1 VSAPPAAGTERAG
14 PPRIP
19 LNFFGI
25 PFGLSGLAGAWV
37 TVAHYGQAPAWV
49 GDALLV
55 IAAAAWVLIATL
67 YARYAVSGRGRLAGD
82 LVDHVAG
89 PFASLAVITPI
100 LLAAQG
106 LYPYAAEPGRVLV
119 DVFLALTV
127 LVGAWFTGQW
137 IYGPLELDRFHPGYF
152 LPTVAGGFVA
162 SAAAAEVGQLR
173 LAEFMFGFGLFC
185 WLILG
190 STILFRLFFR
200 PPLPPALT
208 PTLAIEVAPAA
219 TAFLALLAI
228 NGNRINAEAA
238 AIAGYGV
245 LMALAQ
251 IRLVPAYLRLKFTPS
266 FWAFTFGWAA
276 VASSAIRW
284 VNEAPTPGARAY
296 AYVAVAAITALIG
309 GIAIRTVVAV
319 FRQELLPGPGTGV
332 GPVPSPSA
340 PGEAGTPAHAS

>member
-1 VSAPPAAGTERAG
+1 M
-14 PPRIP
+14 
-19 LNFFGI
+19 
-25 PFGLSGLAGAWV
+25 
-37 TVAHYGQAPAWV
+37 
-49 GDALLV
+49 
-55 IAAAAWVLIATL
+55 
-67 YARYAVSGRGRLAGD
+67 
-82 LVDHVAG
+82 
-89 PFASLAVITPI
+89 
-100 LLAAQG
+100 
-106 LYPYAAEPGRVLV
+106 LV

-127 LVGAWFTGQW
+127 LAGAWFTGQW
-137 IYGPLELDRFHPGYF
+137 IDGPLELDRFHPGYF

-185 WLILG
+185 WSIVG

-251 IRLVPAYLRLKFTPS
+251 VRLVPAYLRLKFAPS

-284 VNEAPTPGARAY
+284 VNDASTPGARAY
-296 AYVAVAAITALIG
+296 AYVAVAAVTALVG
-309 GIAIRTVVAV
+309 GIAVRTVVAV
-319 FRQELLPGPGTGV
+319 FRRELLPGPGP
-332 GPVPSPSA
+332 GPTTSPTT
-340 PGEAGTPAHAS
+340 PGEAGAPAHAS

>member
-1 VSAPPAAGTERAG
+1 MNDPPVAATERDG
-14 PPRIP
+14 PARIP

-37 TVAHYGQAPAWV
+37 TVAHFGQAPTWV

-55 IAAAAWVLIATL
+55 IAGAAWVLILTL
-67 YARYAVSGRGRLAGD
+67 YTRYAVLGRGRLTRD

-100 LLAAQG
+100 LLAVQG
-106 LYPYAAEPGRVLV
+106 VYPHAEVPGRVLV

-127 LVGAWFTGQW
+127 AVGAWFTGQW
-137 IYGPLELDRFHPGYF
+137 IYGPVELDRFHPGYF

-200 PPLPPALT
+200 PPLPTALT

-251 IRLVPAYLRLKFTPS
+251 VRLLPAYLRLRFTPS

-284 VNEAPTPGARAY
+284 VNDASTPGARAY

-309 GIAIRTVVAV
+309 GITLRTVVAV
-319 FRQELLPGPGTGV
+319 FRRELLPGPGP
-332 GPVPSPSA
+332 GPAASPTT
-340 PGEAGTPAHAS
+340 PGEAGAPAHAS

>member
-1 VSAPPAAGTERAG
+1 MTAHPPAGTEHPG
-14 PPRIP
+14 PTRIP

-25 PFGLSGLAGAWV
+25 PFGLAGLAGAWV
-37 TVAHYGQAPAWV
+37 TVAHFGQAPAWV

-55 IAAAAWVLIATL
+55 IAAAAWVVIVSL
-67 YARYAVSGRGRLAGD
+67 YTRHAVSRRGRWGSD
-82 LVDHVAG
+82 LLDHVAG

-100 LLAAQG
+100 LLAVEG
-106 LYPYAAEPGRVLV
+106 VYPHAEVPGRVLV

-127 LVGAWFTGQW
+127 LLGAWFTGQW

-173 LAEFMFGFGLFC
+173 LAEFMFGLGLFC

-190 STILFRLFFR
+190 STILLRLFFR
-200 PPLPPALT
+200 PPLPAALT

-228 NGNRINAEAA
+228 NGDRINAGAA

-251 IRLVPAYLRLKFTPS
+251 VRLLPAYLRLKFAPS

-284 VNEAPTPGARAY
+284 VNDAATPGASAY
-296 AYVAVAAITALIG
+296 AYVALAGITALIG
-309 GIAIRTVVAV
+309 GIAARTVVAV
-319 FRQELLPGPGTGV
+319 WRGELLRGGGPTA
-332 GPVPSPSA
+332 STAA
-340 PGEAGTPAHAS
+340 PGEAGTPAPAS

>member
-1 VSAPPAAGTERAG
+1 M
-14 PPRIP
+14 
-19 LNFFGI
+19 
-25 PFGLSGLAGAWV
+25 
-37 TVAHYGQAPAWV
+37 
-49 GDALLV
+49 
-55 IAAAAWVLIATL
+55 
-67 YARYAVSGRGRLAGD
+67 
-82 LVDHVAG
+82 
-89 PFASLAVITPI
+89 
-100 LLAAQG
+100 
-106 LYPYAAEPGRVLV
+106 
-119 DVFLALTV
+119 
-127 LVGAWFTGQW
+127 
-137 IYGPLELDRFHPGYF
+137 
-152 LPTVAGGFVA
+152 A

-185 WLILG
+185 WSIVG

-251 IRLVPAYLRLKFTPS
+251 VRLVPAYLRLKFAPS

-284 VNEAPTPGARAY
+284 STTPRHPGRARERVRRGGGRHGARRRHRGPDGRRRLSQGAP
-296 AYVAVAAITALIG
+296 
-309 GIAIRTVVAV
+309 
-319 FRQELLPGPGTGV
+319 PGSG
-332 GPVPSPSA
+332 
-340 PGEAGTPAHAS
+340 AGAHYLSDHAR